1 MTNIEDVIL
10 DAALKNRVGLKEDDP
25 LMVLVTIMNRIVL
38 DWQSTMD
45 AALEANR
52 NESEE
57 LAQRWRWN
65 ATKRAEKTITA
76 ALDAGR
82 RAMAKGMDAG
92 SAKVIEYVRAEMD
105 AAIAAHKAELEKTT
119 QRFRRY
125 SLWMLAANG
134 AMMLVALFI
143 AACL

>member
-1 MTNIEDVIL
+1 MTNIEDVIR

-25 LMVLVTIMNRIVL
+25 LMVLVTIMNRIAQ

-45 AALEANR
+45 AALEGNR

-57 LAQRWRWN
+57 LAHRWRWN

-82 RAMAKGMDAG
+82 RAMAKGMNEGA
-92 SAKVIEYVRAEMD
+92 AKVTDYVRAELD
-105 AAIAAHKAELEKTT
+105 AAIAAHKAELEAAT
-119 QRFRRY
+119 QRLRRY